1 MFNEEQNEDKEIMES
16 IKYAE
21 KRLNAKMPTPQKLA
35 SDGHSPIKYDTDID
49 AI

>member
-1 MFNEEQNEDKEIMES
+1 MES

-21 KRLNAKMPTPQKLA
+21 KKLNQKMATPVKLA